1 MDSGNAAEAAD
12 AQAYLVNAFSAAA
25 LPAEIDPDYDA
36 ELYQDPRRLARLQG
50 THAWLMSSA
59 EAPLQPK
66 RVLNRRVPSASSV
79 FVSSVS
85 ATAGQKR
92 SMPDS
97 GTDVSGGRRIPPTF
111 SLAPDINWRGPT
123 LTLTLSYPRSLLVFL
138 FPRPAFA
145 AAMSDRLQELIL
157 RRTLADENGLTIFDR
172 YTDAL
177 EKMGNAN
184 LGAND
189 FQKTFERVT
198 DEKGKFVY
206 ITKPGGTEF
215 CANIIAEVGSASQGT
230 WMPAYPKKNP
240 PPNWCP
246 FGDEHNP
253 HRMVIAARCPTGATL
268 KMEDAHKE
276 FLACLDGTR
285 DIDEGVEKE
294 KGQEFHLFE
303 WTSREEND
311 KKKPAD
317 LILLRLKPT
326 YDKPYPN
333 RARSP
338 ARRVRNS
345 RSTSPGGGDNDV
357 EMAGDDRAATAIAAR
372 KVGDTYLPDMLPD
385 HKGEY
390 FAHEKA
396 KLVQPTEGTLF
407 SVQVSLSM
415 YVMKAPMG
423 TKLKD
428 SKIYHVNV
436 EKLTILD
443 PGYGAAWRPAIPTL
457 PTNAPAT
464 PKSKRVQDR
473 DTAVDSAFDD
483 LSLRSNLSRLSLSV
497 GTQK

>member
-1 MDSGNAAEAAD
+1 
-12 AQAYLVNAFSAAA
+12 
-25 LPAEIDPDYDA
+25 
-36 ELYQDPRRLARLQG
+36 
-50 THAWLMSSA
+50 
-59 EAPLQPK
+59 
-66 RVLNRRVPSASSV
+66 
-79 FVSSVS
+79 
-85 ATAGQKR
+85 
-92 SMPDS
+92 
-97 GTDVSGGRRIPPTF
+97 
-111 SLAPDINWRGPT
+111 
-123 LTLTLSYPRSLLVFL
+123 
-138 FPRPAFA
+138 
-145 AAMSDRLQELIL
+145 MSDRLQELIL

-215 CANIIAEVGSASQGT
+215 SANIIAEVGSASQGT
-230 WMPAYPKKNP
+230 WMPAYPKKPPP

-268 KMEDAHKE
+268 KMEAAHNE

-294 KGQEFHLFE
+294 KGQ
-303 WTSREEND
+303 TSREDND

-357 EMAGDDRAATAIAAR
+357 EMASDDRAATAIAAR
-372 KVGDTYLPDMLPD
+372 KVGDTYSPDMLPD

-396 KLVQPTEGTLF
+396 KLVQRPYKDEHGMLIAPYELYSKLTEGTLF

-443 PGYGAAWRPAIPTL
+443 PGYSAAWRPAIPTL
-457 PTNAPAT
+457 PTTAPAT
-464 PKSKRVQDR
+464 PKSKRVRDR

-483 LSLRSNLSRLSLSV
+483 LSLCSDPF
-497 GTQK
+497 

>member
-12 AQAYLVNAFSAAA
+12 AQAYLVNTFSAAA

-50 THAWLMSSA
+50 THAWLISSA

-97 GTDVSGGRRIPPTF
+97 GTDVSGGRRF
-111 SLAPDINWRGPT
+111 
-123 LTLTLSYPRSLLVFL
+123 FC
-138 FPRPAFA
+138 FHCPAFA

-157 RRTLADENGLTIFDR
+157 RRTLADENCLTIFDR

-177 EKMGNAN
+177 EKMGERQPWAN
-184 LGAND
+184 SSISPNQAARSSPPISSLKSGLQA
-189 FQKTFERVT
+189 KA
-198 DEKGKFVY
+198 
-206 ITKPGGTEF
+206 PG
-215 CANIIAEVGSASQGT
+215 CRRIRR
-230 WMPAYPKKNP
+230 NP
-240 PPNWCP
+240 PPPQLP

-268 KMEDAHKE
+268 KMEATHKE

-303 WTSREEND
+303 WTSREDND

-372 KVGDTYLPDMLPD
+372 KVGDTYSPDMLPD

-396 KLVQPTEGTLF
+396 SLFSLTEGTLF

-436 EKLTILD
+436 EKLSILD

-457 PTNAPAT
+457 PTTAPAT
-464 PKSKRVQDR
+464 PQV
-473 DTAVDSAFDD
+473 
-483 LSLRSNLSRLSLSV
+483 
-497 GTQK
+497 